1 MNRRLLAITAAAIGA
16 VVLGWMALVWAPTS
30 HRLHAHQAAAN
41 KAVRQRD
48 QLKVELSRL
57 QALQAKAAA
66 EKAESDRL
74 KAALPDLPSL
84 DGLVLGLNSAAAQ
97 AGVDLTGLKPSPPSG
112 LTGSSIVAKPV
123 TPPATGAQASPAGA
137 PAAAEPLS
145 EVHFSLTALGGGP
158 QLPDLFR
165 RLKKSSC
172 VRSMPSRK
180 TCVPNTT
187 CKGTTL
193 TLYFSTWSGGNPA
206 VLSVRKAILPNRASG
221 R

>member
-16 VVLGWMALVWAPTS
+16 VVLGWVALVWAPTS
-30 HRLHAHQAAAN
+30 HRLHTHQAAAD

-97 AGVDLTGLKPSPPSG
+97 AGVDLTGLQPSPPSG

-158 QLPDLFR
+158 QLLDFFN
-165 RLKKSSC
+165 RLNKL
-172 VRSMPSRK
+172 SRI
-180 TCVPNTT
+180 VVID
-187 CKGTTL
+187 GVSL
-193 TLYFSTWSGGNPA
+193 SGGKLHPGGAGEGTFTATITARAFVHQAPLSPA
-206 VLSVRKAILPNRASG
+206 ATK
-221 R
+221 